1 MCKGLATLPA
11 TCMKSAKDIKH
22 KIGFLLHKPEVPP
35 DKEQMKE
42 KTIIAKRVSPAD
54 VEKWKLSFN
63 NLMNSEAGRTVFT
76 TFLKAEFSQE
86 NMEFWKACEKYKM
99 SAPKN
104 MAGKAKQI
112 YDQYIA
118 ADALNEVNLDSA
130 TREET
135 RQNLS
140 NAGPF
145 CFDNAQQKI
154 FTLMEKDSYRRF
166 LYSKLIQDLSPL
178 PTTTTQPSALEKR
191 GGVRGC
197 SESGGA

>member
-1 MCKGLATLPA
+1 MCKGLTTLPA
-11 TCMKSAKDIKH
+11 TCLKSAKDIKH
-22 KIGFLLHKPEVPP
+22 KIGFLLHKPEFPP
-35 DKEQMKE
+35 DQEHIKE
-42 KTIIAKRVSPAD
+42 KTNTTKRVSPTD
-54 VEKWKLSFN
+54 VEKWKQSFN

-86 NMEFWKACEKYKM
+86 NMEFWKACEEYKT
-99 SAPKN
+99 SAPKK
-104 MAGKAKQI
+104 MAAKAKQI
-112 YDQYIA
+112 YDQYIE
-118 ADALNEVNLDSA
+118 ADSLNEVNLDSA

-145 CFDNAQQKI
+145 CFDEAQQKI

-178 PTTTTQPSALEKR
+178 STTTPLSAMEKR
-191 GGVRGC
+191 GGKRGC
-197 SESGGA
+197 SENSGA

>member
-22 KIGFLLHKPEVPP
+22 KIGFLLHKPEFPP
-35 DKEQMKE
+35 DKEPIKE
-42 KTIIAKRVSPAD
+42 KTNIAKRVSPAD

-63 NLMNSEAGRTVFT
+63 NLMNSEAGRMVFT
-76 TFLKAEFSQE
+76 TFLKAEFSEE

-112 YDQYIA
+112 YDQYVA

-178 PTTTTQPSALEKR
+178 PNTTQISALEKR
-191 GGVRGC
+191 GGMRGC
-197 SESGGA
+197 SENGGA

>member
-1 MCKGLATLPA
+1 LCLNLIFIP
-11 TCMKSAKDIKH
+11 SH
-22 KIGFLLHKPEVPP
+22 KIGFLLHKPEFPP
-35 DKEQMKE
+35 DKEQIKE
-42 KTIIAKRVSPAD
+42 KTNIAKRVSPAD

-63 NLMNSEAGRTVFT
+63 NLMNTGRTVFT

-104 MAGKAKQI
+104 MAAKAKQI
-112 YDQYIA
+112 YDQYIT

-178 PTTTTQPSALEKR
+178 PTTTQLSALEKR
-191 GGVRGC
+191 GGMRGC
-197 SESGGA
+197 SENSGA